1 MHPSQIISA
10 TNWKYALG
18 EVLLIV
24 VGVSIA
30 LAASSWY
37 ENRQL
42 RGVEISTLAQ
52 LQATLREDLDT
63 ITGSHDTIGRV
74 NQGIA
79 SFVERI
85 ETGNLKQV
93 EITSGIGSIG
103 RFVTLS
109 LRSGPYE
116 TLKGRGLD
124 LISNQSLRVK
134 ITSLYED
141 EIPNLVEDSVIDRR
155 LVRDQILPS
164 ILEWFWMDASEEW
177 NLKESLP
184 AGWQRDLVT
193 LGRYRAMTLDG
204 YYLPS
209 FEHTMRLM
217 RDVLAEIEVELS
229 RSRPEE
235 QP

>member
-1 MHPSQIISA
+1 MRPSRIVSA
-10 TNWKYALG
+10 ANWKYALG

-37 ENRQL
+37 EKRQL
-42 RGVEISTLAQ
+42 RDVEISALAQ
-52 LQATLREDLDT
+52 LQGTLREDLNEITSEYDT
-63 ITGSHDTIGRV
+63 IVRV
-74 NQGIA
+74 NQSIA
-79 SFVERI
+79 SLVDHVETDDLDQG
-85 ETGNLKQV
+85 EV
-93 EITSGIGSIG
+93 TSGIGSIG

-109 LRSGPYE
+109 LRNGPYE
-116 TLKGRGLD
+116 TLKGRGLG

-155 LVRDQILPS
+155 LVRDRILPS
-164 ILEWFWMDASEEW
+164 ILEWFWLDESEEW
-177 NLKESLP
+177 ILKETVP

-209 FEHTMRLM
+209 FKRTMQLM
-217 RDVLAEIEVELS
+217 RDVLAEIEGELE
-229 RSRPEE
+229 RRQTDG